1 MSTFFR
7 PIGKV
12 GLWQKIARGSFFC
25 VVSSIVGY
33 GFLIYAVAER
43 NSAENY
49 LDSEIVLIDE
59 RPWNIILLAEIVVGG
74 LIVLFA
80 ILVYISAWGKLA
92 DNPSSCLRSCG
103 SKSSYLTSLIG
114 GLVLVGVWFLEMSY
128 IHRNFGYLT
137 SDQANCEDYKTKD
150 DDKACISIS
159 FLTDE
164 RVRTLCGTDL
174 IKKFCDIY
182 MEAMEFSYAL
192 YLFADYVMIVTLTGK
207 DENIKSPIVI
217 QRKVQC
223 GDQVP
228 RHQVKLLSVPSF
240 DDKKFFGSLWL
251 GSKVLWL
258 AAPLCVKK
266 TKPIK
271 A

>member
-1 MSTFFR
+1 MSKCWYIEREGSLQLKIPVPFR
-7 PIGKV
+7 
-12 GLWQKIARGSFFC
+12 
-25 VVSSIVGY
+25 
-33 GFLIYAVAER
+33 
-43 NSAENY
+43 
-49 LDSEIVLIDE
+49 
-59 RPWNIILLAEIVVGG
+59 WNIILLVEIVVGG

-103 SKSSYLTSLIG
+103 SKSSYLTVRRPPDGWYRREMSRFPSPFLNFQSLIG

-137 SDQANCEDYKTKD
+137 SDQANCDDYKAKD

-159 FLTDE
+159 CEFLTPFVICFQTPLFFTFIVLVLTDE

-192 YLFADYVMIVTLTGK
+192 YLFADYIMVVTLVSFVWFYL
-207 DENIKSPIVI
+207 I
-217 QRKVQC
+217 
-223 GDQVP
+223 P
-228 RHQVKLLSVPSF
+228 RNY
-240 DDKKFFGSLWL
+240 FF
-251 GSKVLWL
+251 
-258 AAPLCVKK
+258 C
-266 TKPIK
+266 IYFQ
-271 A
+271 